1 MADRLYRDLEIA
13 LSSFSAPCNDDY
25 NEEDEESE
33 EEYDGEE
40 VNGVEIEGKS
50 EELACPFCSED
61 FDVLGLCCHI
71 DADHRMEVK
80 PGIIRRFSPFSGLLR
95 RGTLVVM
102 IETSSRSSG
111 FLEQYSCIVVFNGC
125 LEDFQMLKGVI
136 LFIDSCRCSGEDS
149 RKICPVCAVKVRD
162 KHLRAVKESPTVGSS
177 SNAAAD
183 SMLLS
188 FVNSPQPAYRPQI
201 TEAATP
207 SEASLSGKSSYDDSV
222 EKFPLSLSTDRNI
235 EMARRSEF
243 VQGLLL
249 STILDDL

>member
-13 LSSFSAPCNDDY
+13 LSSFSTPCNDDY

-33 EEYDGEE
+33 EEYEGEE

-50 EELACPFCSED
+50 EDLACPFCSDD

-80 PGIIRRFSPFSGLLR
+80 PGI
-95 RGTLVVM
+95 
-102 IETSSRSSG
+102 
-111 FLEQYSCIVVFNGC
+111 
-125 LEDFQMLKGVI
+125 
-136 LFIDSCRCSGEDS
+136 
-149 RKICPVCAVKVRD
+149 CPVCAVKVRHRSTRSRSSIYLLRKELQE

-201 TEAATP
+201 SEAASP
-207 SEASLSGKSSYDDSV
+207 SEASLSGKSSYDDST
-222 EKFPLSLSTDRNI
+222 ERFPLSLSTDRNI

>member
-1 MADRLYRDLEIA
+1 MADRIYDDLEIA
-13 LSSFSAPCNDDY
+13 LSSFSIPSNEDY

-33 EEYDGEE
+33 GEYEGEE
-40 VNGVEIEGKS
+40 VNDVEIEGKS

-80 PGIIRRFSPFSGLLR
+80 PGI
-95 RGTLVVM
+95 
-102 IETSSRSSG
+102 
-111 FLEQYSCIVVFNGC
+111 
-125 LEDFQMLKGVI
+125 
-136 LFIDSCRCSGEDS
+136 
-149 RKICPVCAVKVRD
+149 CPVCAVKVRINMASHVITHHESILKALCNKKHRSTRSHSSIYLLRKELQE

-201 TEAATP
+201 AEAASP
-207 SEASLSGKSSYDDSV
+207 SEASSLSGQSSYDDSA
-222 EKFPLSLSTDRNI
+222 ERFPLCLSTDRNI
-235 EMARRSEF
+235 EMTRRSEF

-249 STILDDL
+249 SAILDDL

>member
-71 DADHRMEVK
+71 DADHRME
-80 PGIIRRFSPFSGLLR
+80 
-95 RGTLVVM
+95 
-102 IETSSRSSG
+102 
-111 FLEQYSCIVVFNGC
+111 
-125 LEDFQMLKGVI
+125 
-136 LFIDSCRCSGEDS
+136 
-149 RKICPVCAVKVRD
+149 ICPVCAVKVRVNMASHVITHHESILKALCNKTHRSTRSRSSIYLLRKELQD

>member
-1 MADRLYRDLEIA
+1 MADRFYDDMEIT
-13 LSSFSAPCNDDY
+13 LSSYSIHSNDDY
-25 NEEDEESE
+25 NEEDEETE
-33 EEYDGEE
+33 GEYEDEE
-40 VNGVEIEGKS
+40 VNDVEIGGKS

-80 PGIIRRFSPFSGLLR
+80 PGI
-95 RGTLVVM
+95 
-102 IETSSRSSG
+102 
-111 FLEQYSCIVVFNGC
+111 
-125 LEDFQMLKGVI
+125 
-136 LFIDSCRCSGEDS
+136 
-149 RKICPVCAVKVRD
+149 CPVCAVKVRINMASHVITHHESILKALCNKKHRSTRSRSSIYLLRKELQE
-162 KHLRAVKESPTVGSS
+162 KHLRAVKESPSVGSS

-201 TEAATP
+201 TEAASP
-207 SEASLSGKSSYDDSV
+207 SEASLSGKNSHDDSS
-222 EKFPLSLSTDRNI
+222 ERFPPSLSTDRNN

-243 VQGLLL
+243 AQGLLL

>member
-1 MADRLYRDLEIA
+1 MADRFYDDLEIA
-13 LSSFSAPCNDDY
+13 LSSYSIHSNDDY
-25 NEEDEESE
+25 NEEDEETE
-33 EEYDGEE
+33 GEYEEE
-40 VNGVEIEGKS
+40 VNDVEIEGKS

-71 DADHRMEVK
+71 DADHRVEVK
-80 PGIIRRFSPFSGLLR
+80 PG
-95 RGTLVVM
+95 
-102 IETSSRSSG
+102 
-111 FLEQYSCIVVFNGC
+111 
-125 LEDFQMLKGVI
+125 
-136 LFIDSCRCSGEDS
+136 
-149 RKICPVCAVKVRD
+149 ICPVCAVKKHRSTRSRSSIYLLRKELQE
-162 KHLRAVKESPTVGSS
+162 KHLRAVKESPSVGSS

-201 TEAATP
+201 TEAASM
-207 SEASLSGKSSYDDSV
+207 SEASLSGKSSYDDSA
-222 EKFPLSLSTDRNI
+222 ERFPPSLSTDRNN

>member
-80 PGIIRRFSPFSGLLR
+80 PGIIRRFSPFSGLLHLPCLCCEGSGKHGFTCDYSSR
-95 RGTLVVM
+95 EY
-102 IETSSRSSG
+102 IEDRSTRSRSSIY
-111 FLEQYSCIVVFNGC
+111 L
-125 LEDFQMLKGVI
+125 L
-136 LFIDSCRCSGEDS
+136 
-149 RKICPVCAVKVRD
+149 RKELQD

>member
-13 LSSFSAPCNDDY
+13 LSSFSTPCNDDY

-33 EEYDGEE
+33 EEYEGEE

-80 PGIIRRFSPFSGLLR
+80 PGI
-95 RGTLVVM
+95 
-102 IETSSRSSG
+102 
-111 FLEQYSCIVVFNGC
+111 
-125 LEDFQMLKGVI
+125 
-136 LFIDSCRCSGEDS
+136 
-149 RKICPVCAVKVRD
+149 CPVCAVKVRVNMASHVITHHESILKALCNKKHRSTRSRSSIYLLRKELQE

-207 SEASLSGKSSYDDSV
+207 SEASLSGKSSYDDSA
-222 EKFPLSLSTDRNI
+222 ERFPPSLSTDRNI